1 MIRKKPRLG
10 RLHEYSVMVHIFT
23 LKLSTL
29 EWLEENCT
37 SDWGYIYSKDVHF
50 HVRVYFSSTT
60 DVNRFIKKI
69 DGTL

>member
-1 MIRKKPRLG
+1 M
-10 RLHEYSVMVHIFT
+10 
-23 LKLSTL
+23 L
-29 EWLEENCT
+29 EWLEKNCT
-37 SDWGYIYSKDVHF
+37 SDWGYVYSKDVYR

>member
-10 RLHEYSVMVHIFT
+10 RRHEYSVMVHIFKLT
-23 LKLSTL
+23 LSML
-29 EWLEENCT
+29 EWLEEHCT
-37 SDWGYIYSKDVHF
+37 SDWGYIYSEDVYR